1 MKTCLHNS
9 LISVSSNGDKCHER
23 GRKSVYVGN
32 VAVILRRGFL
42 FWDNHTSLSRWC
54 QPKTSIF
61 GTTGSEIPR
70 FLQNSNIKYRLVK
83 RKEVVLVQIQL
94 KHRGRLISVDHLC
107 DFQTFWLI
115 AGSSGGLLTH
125 PGKKKGKRCTEQN
138 EPRWHIMRMWAVMV
152 SSQAE

>member
-42 FWDNHTSLSRWC
+42 FWDNHVKVMPTQNLHFWYYRSRVMIIGYKC
-54 QPKTSIF
+54 
-61 GTTGSEIPR
+61 SEIPR

-107 DFQTFWLI
+107 DFQTF
-115 AGSSGGLLTH
+115 
-125 PGKKKGKRCTEQN
+125 
-138 EPRWHIMRMWAVMV
+138 
-152 SSQAE
+152 